1 MEKKTIGGFIAALRK
16 ASGMTQRDLADRL
29 NVSDKTVSRWER
41 DDGAPDLSLIPVI
54 AEIFGVTCDEL
65 LRGERRS
72 PSQAETASE
81 EGATSAKGERER
93 RRLIKSTL
101 SRYKIRTYI
110 SMGVSAAG
118 LLTALIC
125 NFAFLRAL
133 LGFYLGAAFL
143 VASVVC
149 QAVFINLALTS
160 VEDSGLS
167 QRELSDFRRGVYRG
181 AKLAFGLTAA
191 VFGFTVPLLTAMD
204 TNMGITS
211 GMALV
216 GFVFAGL
223 ALAVFG
229 TVCYFLTAL
238 FIKSGA
244 FILNDEEASVYRR
257 NHKLLGR
264 CAIVLAAVLILTAVV
279 DDILTSGIQFFRKG
293 TVFNDYES
301 FKEFMEQD
309 VEYYGGS
316 CMTPAPTAEPV
327 DGSPYEDEEIV
338 SHVTDSEG
346 NVVCEYVWRNRN
358 VSLISYGE
366 NTLPITVYTRE
377 GDDIA
382 FKKRDLLDRAF
393 YVLYCLEIAATAVFY
408 LRRRSWPVKE

>member
-72 PSQAETASE
+72 PSQLDATSDED
-81 EGATSAKGERER
+81 ATSAKGERER
-93 RRLIKSTL
+93 RRLIKSAL

-110 SMGVSAAG
+110 SMGVCAAG

-149 QAVFINLALTS
+149 QVVFINLALTS

-181 AKLAFGLTAA
+181 AKLDFGLTAA
-191 VFGFTVPLLTAMD
+191 VFGFTAPLLTAMD

-211 GMALV
+211 GMTLM

-229 TVCYFLTAL
+229 TACYFLTSL

-244 FILNDEEASVYRR
+244 FILNDEETSVYRR
-257 NHKLLGR
+257 NHRLLGR
-264 CAIVLAAVLILTAVV
+264 CAIVLAAVLVLTVV
-279 DDILTSGIQFFRKG
+279 ADSTFTDGIQFFRKG

-301 FKEFMEQD
+301 FKDFMEQD
-309 VEYYGGS
+309 VEYYGS
-316 CMTPAPTAEPV
+316 SYITPAPPAESV
-327 DGSPYEDEEIV
+327 DGPSCEDEEIV
-338 SHVTDSEG
+338 SHITDSDG
-346 NVVCEYVWRNRN
+346 NVVCEYVWRNKS

-366 NTLPITVYTRE
+366 NTLPITVYTHE
-377 GDDIA
+377 GDNLA
-382 FKKRDLLDRAF
+382 FEKRDLLDRAF
-393 YVLYCLEIAATAVFY
+393 YVLYCLEIAAAAVVY
-408 LRRRSWPVKE
+408 LRRRAWR